1 MAIESPKNLVP
12 KFFNKTATTYD
23 KVVVWATFGKDR
35 YWKKEI
41 LKQIPKG
48 DSFLDLAC
56 GTGILTRNIADM
68 FPNAK
73 ITGVDITESYLDVAK
88 ENSKQYKNI
97 SYLQQDAEQLNL
109 DMEFD
114 CIASSYIPKYC
125 NPETLLKA
133 CINHL
138 KPGGKIIFH
147 DFTYPKNRL
156 VGKLWDVYF
165 VLLYFVG
172 FFVPSWKDAFVDLP
186 KLIRSSTWLSDYTR
200 VMKDDGLDVQ
210 QKLLTLNSS
219 ALLIGIKKSGKKS

>member
-1 MAIESPKNLVP
+1 MAIESPKSLVP

-41 LKQIPKG
+41 LKQIPDG

-56 GTGILTRNIADM
+56 GTGILTRNIADRR
-68 FPNAK
+68 PYAK
-73 ITGVDITESYLDVAK
+73 IMGIDITESYLDVAK

-109 DMEFD
+109 GMKFD
-114 CIASSYIPKYC
+114 CIVSSYIPKYC
-125 NPETLLKA
+125 NPEILLKA
-133 CINHL
+133 CVDHL
-138 KPGGKIIFH
+138 KPGGKIVFH
-147 DFTYPKNRL
+147 DFTYPKNKF
-156 VGKLWDVYF
+156 VGKLWDIYF

-172 FFVPSWKDAFVDLP
+172 FFIPSWKDAFAELP

-200 VMKDDGLDVQ
+200 AMKDNGLDVQ
-210 QKLLTLNSS
+210 QKLFTLNSS
-219 ALLIGIKKSGKKS
+219 ALLIGIKKSSKKS

>member
-1 MAIESPKNLVP
+1 MVIESPKSLVP

-56 GTGILTRNIADM
+56 GTGILTRNIADR

-73 ITGVDITESYLDVAK
+73 IIGVDITESYLDVAK

-109 DMEFD
+109 DMKFD
-114 CIASSYIPKYC
+114 CITSSYIPKYC
-125 NPETLLKA
+125 NPGILVKA
-133 CINHL
+133 CMDHL

-147 DFTYPKNRL
+147 DFTYPKNKL
-156 VGKLWDVYF
+156 VGELWNIYF

-172 FFVPSWKDAFVDLP
+172 FFVPSWKEAFVELP

-200 VMKDDGLDVQ
+200 VMKDGGLDVQ
-210 QKLLTLNSS
+210 QKLFTLNSS
-219 ALLIGIKKSGKKS
+219 ALLIGIKKLDKRS